1 MSDSFSGA
9 ANQPASPTDGASVA
23 HDRQAATPPTA
34 SASDT
39 TETRH
44 RVAFSGKGGEYFG
57 IWIVNI
63 LLSIVTIGIYSAWA
77 KVRRLQY
84 FHRNTQ
90 VAGSSFDFHARP
102 IDILKGRLI
111 AFGAYAAFIGLS
123 KLSVVASV
131 VLALFLF
138 AVIPYFVYKSL
149 RFRYRNSSW
158 RQIRFNFRGKVPGAY
173 GAFFGWP
180 LAAVFSAYALAPIAH
195 HQSTAYTLG
204 NAALGATPVAFSAR
218 IWDFYKVY
226 FKTLGLFFILMLLV
240 AAPIWLA
247 ASKMSIPWKSLL
259 QTATIDSTQ
268 THSALT
274 KQPTTPAAGTDAGRD
289 AIDVKE
295 AVEGKEASEAKDA
308 KEAKES
314 DEEDEKQEEDAATP
328 NVPEYLKALLP
339 LFFLG
344 FYLFV
349 FLALGPYFSAR
360 IGNVIWNGTRLGPM
374 RFESTLSARR
384 LSFITITNWLG
395 IIFTLGFFKPFAA
408 VRMAKY
414 RAESLCLIAV
424 GPIAVHAQVATGKVN
439 ARGEEIA
446 EMFDVDI
453 GL

>member
-1 MSDSFSGA
+1 MSDSPNQPLRLDDGSGA
-9 ANQPASPTDGASVA
+9 SQPM
-23 HDRQAATPPTA
+23 QAAPPPATSATDTA
-34 SASDT
+34 DAA
-39 TETRH
+39 ETRH
-44 RVAFSGKGGEYFG
+44 RFVFSGKGGEYFG

-63 LLSIVTIGIYSAWA
+63 LLSIITIGIYSAWA
-77 KVRRLQY
+77 KVRRLHY
-84 FHRNTQ
+84 FYRNTQ

-111 AFGAYAAFIGLS
+111 AFGAYVAFIGLS
-123 KLSVVASV
+123 KLSVTASL

-138 AVIPYFVYKSL
+138 AVIPYFAYKSL

-180 LAAVFSAYALAPIAH
+180 LAALFSVYTLVPIAH

-204 NAALGATPVAFSAR
+204 NGALGATPATFSAK

-226 FKTLGLFFILMLLV
+226 FKTAGLFLILMLLV
-240 AAPIWLA
+240 AAPIWFA

-259 QTATIDSTQ
+259 QNTAIESPQ
-268 THSALT
+268 PYSALA
-274 KQPTTPAAGTDAGRD
+274 KQPTGTAAEPDVIKGATDP
-289 AIDVKE
+289 KE
-295 AVEGKEASEAKDA
+295 AVDSKETNETKAADD
-308 KEAKES
+308 
-314 DEEDEKQEEDAATP
+314 DEDDKQEDAAAKDD
-328 NVPEYLKALLP
+328 VPAYFKAMLP
-339 LFFLG
+339 LFLIG
-344 FYLFV
+344 FYLFA
-349 FLALGPYFSAR
+349 FLAIGPYFSAR

-414 RAESLCLIAV
+414 RADSLCLIAA
-424 GPIAVHAQVATGKVN
+424 GPIAVHAQVAGGKLN

>member
-1 MSDSFSGA
+1 MSDSPNQPLRLDDGSGA
-9 ANQPASPTDGASVA
+9 SQPM
-23 HDRQAATPPTA
+23 QAAPPPATSATDTA
-34 SASDT
+34 DAA
-39 TETRH
+39 ETRH
-44 RVAFSGKGGEYFG
+44 RFVFSGKGGEYFG

-63 LLSIVTIGIYSAWA
+63 LLSIITIGIYSAWA
-77 KVRRLQY
+77 KVRRLHY
-84 FHRNTQ
+84 FYRNTQ

-102 IDILKGRLI
+102 IDILKGRLV
-111 AFGAYAAFIGLS
+111 AFGAYVAFIGLS
-123 KLSVVASV
+123 KLSVTASL

-138 AVIPYFVYKSL
+138 AVIPYFAYKSL

-180 LAAVFSAYALAPIAH
+180 LAALFSVYTLVPIAH

-204 NAALGATPVAFSAR
+204 NGALGATPATFSAK

-226 FKTLGLFFILMLLV
+226 FKTAGLFLILMLLV
-240 AAPIWLA
+240 AAPIWFA

-259 QTATIDSTQ
+259 QNTAIESPQ
-268 THSALT
+268 PYSALA
-274 KQPTTPAAGTDAGRD
+274 KQPTGTVVES
-289 AIDVKE
+289 DVIKGATDPKE
-295 AVEGKEASEAKDA
+295 AVDSKKTNETKTADD
-308 KEAKES
+308 
-314 DEEDEKQEEDAATP
+314 DEDDKQEDAAVKDD
-328 NVPEYLKALLP
+328 VPAYFKAMLP
-339 LFFLG
+339 LFLIG
-344 FYLFV
+344 FYLFA
-349 FLALGPYFSAR
+349 FLAIGPYFSAR

-414 RAESLCLIAV
+414 RAESLCLIAA
-424 GPIAVHAQVATGKVN
+424 GPIAVHAQVAGGKLN

>member
-1 MSDSFSGA
+1 MSDSPNQPLRLDDGSGA
-9 ANQPASPTDGASVA
+9 SQPM
-23 HDRQAATPPTA
+23 QAAPPPATSATDTA
-34 SASDT
+34 DAA
-39 TETRH
+39 ETRH
-44 RVAFSGKGGEYFG
+44 RFVFSGKGGEYFG

-63 LLSIVTIGIYSAWA
+63 LLSIITIGIYSAWA
-77 KVRRLQY
+77 KVRRLHY
-84 FHRNTQ
+84 FYRNTQ

-111 AFGAYAAFIGLS
+111 AFGAYVAFIGLS
-123 KLSVVASV
+123 KLSVTASL

-138 AVIPYFVYKSL
+138 AVIPYFAYKSL

-180 LAAVFSAYALAPIAH
+180 LAALFSVYTLVPIAH

-204 NAALGATPVAFSAR
+204 NGALGATPATFSAK

-226 FKTLGLFFILMLLV
+226 FKTAGLFLILMLLV
-240 AAPIWLA
+240 AAPIWFA

-259 QTATIDSTQ
+259 QNTAIESPQ
-268 THSALT
+268 PYSALA
-274 KQPTTPAAGTDAGRD
+274 KQPTGTAVEP
-289 AIDVKE
+289 DVIKGATDPKE
-295 AVEGKEASEAKDA
+295 AVDSKETNETKAADD
-308 KEAKES
+308 
-314 DEEDEKQEEDAATP
+314 DEDDKQEDAAAKDD
-328 NVPEYLKALLP
+328 VPAYFKAMLP
-339 LFFLG
+339 LFLIG
-344 FYLFV
+344 FYLFA
-349 FLALGPYFSAR
+349 FLAIGPYFSAR

-414 RAESLCLIAV
+414 RADSLCLIAA
-424 GPIAVHAQVATGKVN
+424 GPIAVHAQVAGGKLN

>member
-1 MSDSFSGA
+1 MSDSFPSS
-9 ANQPASPTDGASVA
+9 ANQPPSHGDGNSEGAAVS
-23 HDRQAATPPTA
+23 QAPPA
-34 SASDT
+34 PAVDT

-44 RVAFSGKGGEYFG
+44 RFAFSGKGGEYFG

-63 LLSIVTIGIYSAWA
+63 LLSIITIGIYSAWA

-111 AFGAYAAFIGLS
+111 AFGAYLAFIGLS
-123 KLSVVASV
+123 KLSVTASV
-131 VLALFLF
+131 VLALLLF
-138 AVIPYFVYKSL
+138 AVIPYFAYKSL

-180 LAAVFSAYALAPIAH
+180 LAALFSAYTLVPISH
-195 HQSTAYTLG
+195 HQATAYTLG
-204 NAALGATPVAFSAR
+204 NAALGATPAAFSAR

-226 FKTLGLFFILMLLV
+226 FKTVGLFLLLMLLV

-247 ASKMSIPWKSLL
+247 ASKMSIPWKAIL
-259 QTATIDSTQ
+259 QSAAIESPQ
-268 THSALT
+268 PYSALA
-274 KQPTTPAAGTDAGRD
+274 KQPTAPIETEAKAAAETAN
-289 AIDVKE
+289 
-295 AVEGKEASEAKDA
+295 AKDA
-308 KEAKES
+308 GEAKEP
-314 DEEDEKQEEDAATP
+314 DEEEEKQDDDAAAANIP
-328 NVPEYLKALLP
+328 PYFKAMFPLLIV
-339 LFFLG
+339 G
-344 FYLFV
+344 FYLFA
-349 FLALGPYFSAR
+349 FLAIGPYFSAR

-414 RAESLCLIAV
+414 RAESLCLVAV
-424 GPIAVHAQVATGKVN
+424 GPIAVHAQVAAGNVN